1 MALWFYA
8 MIRLLLVRKA
18 LTATIHQQKF
28 ADLSVKE
35 NVHAAVRD
43 ITNEKFWKRIYIV
56 LRAVFPALH
65 LLRYCDKSI
74 PAMDIIYFLS
84 HSTTTALEK
93 SNRT

>member
-1 MALWFYA
+1 MVLCHDK
-8 MIRLLLVRKA
+8 IVTCKESI
-18 LTATIHQQKF
+18 TNCNHPPTKF

-35 NVHAAVRD
+35 NVYAAVRD

-65 LLRYCDKSI
+65 LLCYCDKSI
-74 PAMDIIYFLS
+74 PAMDIIYYLS